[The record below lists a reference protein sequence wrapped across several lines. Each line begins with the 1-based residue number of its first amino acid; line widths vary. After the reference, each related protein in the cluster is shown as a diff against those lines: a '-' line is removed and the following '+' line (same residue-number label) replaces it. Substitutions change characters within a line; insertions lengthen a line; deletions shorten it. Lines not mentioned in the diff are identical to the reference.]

1 MEAKTFLIEPL
12 LESVEEYGK
21 TSFELLK
28 LKSVNKSADIA
39 SSFLSRVILTVVI
52 FLFAITL
59 NTGVA
64 LLMGDWLGKAYY
76 GFLLVASFYCLIGI
90 ILYFVHPSLK
100 AQLKNVLISNIL
112 N

>member
-21 TSFELLK
+21 TSFELIK

-76 GFLLVASFYCLIGI
+76 GFLLVASFYCLVGI

-100 AQLKNVLISNIL
+100 GQLKNVLISNIL